1 MVREKAAS
9 QSQLAFLYET
19 FARIDDPQQIEALMI
34 DLCTIREINEMATR
48 LEVAKMLAAGESYLR
63 IQEATGSSA
72 TTIAR
77 VSKCINH
84 GAGGYRDVF
93 GLGTS
98 NRLATET
105 TKPKTRRPTVK
116 QKVRPAKPA
125 LGGRPVRKTSG
136 PQAGNRLD

>member
-1 MVREKAAS
+1 MVKERAAS
-9 QSQLAFLYET
+9 AEQLAFLYET
-19 FARIDDPQQIEALMI
+19 FANTTSASQVEALMI

-93 GLGTS
+93 GLGPLPRT
-98 NRLATET
+98 ATPPAT
-105 TKPKTRRPTVK
+105 PPKTRRP
-116 QKVRPAKPA
+116 RPAA
-125 LGGRPVRKTSG
+125 GGRPTRKSTG
-136 PQAGNRLD
+136 PSAGNQTE